1 MTYQELMMQ
10 SLSDLL
16 ENEEDLKFPIY
27 GTLQQ
32 KNRHWFGFWG
42 LTDNYLLSVLLVG
55 SSKKIGRISRI
66 PLDIK
71 SVQVKKALIP
81 FQYKIHIEFKEGSPC
96 DLRVS
101 KKVVGIGQQEA
112 NLSGFIK
119 YIQESSSPSS
129 KI

>member
-1 MTYQELMMQ
+1 M
-10 SLSDLL
+10 
-16 ENEEDLKFPIY
+16 
-27 GTLQQ
+27 
-32 KNRHWFGFWG
+32 
-42 LTDNYLLSVLLVG
+42 LLVG
-55 SSKKIGRISRI
+55 SSKKIGWISRI

-71 SVQVKKALIP
+71 SVQVKKTLIP

-119 YIQESSSPSS
+119 YIQESSSLSS

>member
-55 SSKKIGRISRI
+55 SSKKIGWISRI

-101 KKVVGIGQQEA
+101 KKVVGIGRQEA